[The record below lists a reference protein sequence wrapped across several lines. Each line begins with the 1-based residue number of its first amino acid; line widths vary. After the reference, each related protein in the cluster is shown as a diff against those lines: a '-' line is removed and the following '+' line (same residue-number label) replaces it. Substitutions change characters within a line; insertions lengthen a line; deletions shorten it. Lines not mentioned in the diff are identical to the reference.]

1 MPMNSRFPG
10 RARLFWIALLT
21 WAGAS
26 QAAVWRDPSP
36 HTVKF
41 ITVAKNV
48 QLETLDWG
56 GKGRPIVLLAGGG
69 NTGHVFDDFALKL
82 RERYRVYAVTR
93 RGSPPSSVPE
103 KNYSADELGDD
114 VVAVIAALKL
124 KKPVLMGHSYAGFEL
139 SNIAARHPDRIAG
152 VVYLDAFHS
161 LDPEYEAEG
170 FYKIVEWK
178 RQLRDFEQKLAEFV
192 AEPWDARPL
201 ARQML
206 QENLPQLQA
215 MLEKLVS
222 IENGRP
228 PRPDPTPADLASFRA
243 VQAWYERGSKVMIP
257 EAEFR
262 MMQATDADGRPLM
275 KFRRPRFVGPQMEAA
290 KRKYDDVRVPALGI
304 FAAMND
310 PGAVDQSNPEA
321 RSNAEAYIWF
331 QDERAK
337 RQMAL
342 FQRDLPQARAVRIE
356 RADHYVFLSNS
367 QEVLEQVNAFVA
379 TLP

>member
-1 MPMNSRFPG
+1 MGLTRSFP
-10 RARLFWIALLT
+10 RIALLLSVVLLP

-26 QAAVWRDPSP
+26 EPAQWRDPSP
-36 HTVKF
+36 HKVRF
-41 ITVAKNV
+41 ITVAENV

-56 GKGRPIVLLAGGG
+56 GKGRPLVLLAGGG

-93 RGSPPSSVPE
+93 RGSPPSSIPE
-103 KNYSADELGDD
+103 DSYSADRLGDD
-114 VVAVIAALKL
+114 VVAVINALKL
-124 KKPVLMGHSYAGFEL
+124 RKPILMGHSYAGFEL
-139 SNIAARHPDRIAG
+139 SNVASRYPEQIAG

-178 RQLRDFEQKLAEFV
+178 RQLRNFEQRLDELT
-192 AEPWDARPL
+192 AEPWDSRPL
-201 ARQML
+201 ARNML

-215 MLEKLVS
+215 ILEKLIR
-222 IENGRP
+222 IEDGRP
-228 PRPDPTPADLASFRA
+228 PRPDPTPADLESFRA
-243 VQAWYERGSKVMIP
+243 LQAWYARGAKVVLP

-262 MMQATDADGRPLM
+262 MMQSTDANGHPLI
-275 KFRRPRFVGPQMEAA
+275 KFRRPSFVGPQMEAA
-290 KRKYDDVRVPALGI
+290 KRKYSDVRVPALGI

-310 PGAVDQSNPEA
+310 PGTVDQGDQEA
-321 RSNAEAYIWF
+321 RSNAEAYMWF
-331 QDERAK
+331 QDERAT

-356 RADHYVFLSNS
+356 RADHYVFLSN
-367 QEVLEQVNAFVA
+367 QKEVLEQVNAFIA

>member
-1 MPMNSRFPG
+1 MGLTRSFP
-10 RARLFWIALLT
+10 RIALLLSVLLVP
-21 WAGAS
+21 WARAS
-26 QAAVWRDPSP
+26 EAAPWRDPSP
-36 HTVKF
+36 HKVRF
-41 ITVAKNV
+41 STVAENV

-93 RGSPPSSVPE
+93 RGSPPSSIPE
-103 KNYSADELGDD
+103 DSYSADRLGDD
-114 VVAVIAALKL
+114 VVAVISALKL
-124 KKPVLMGHSYAGFEL
+124 TKPVLMGHSYAGFEL
-139 SNIAARHPDRIAG
+139 SNVASRYPEQIAG
-152 VVYLDAFHS
+152 VIYLDAFHS
-161 LDPEYEAEG
+161 LDPDYEAEG

-178 RQLRDFEQKLAEFV
+178 RQLRDFEQRLDDLM
-192 AEPWDARPL
+192 AEPWDSRPL

-215 MLEKLVS
+215 IFERLIR
-222 IENGRP
+222 IEDGRP
-228 PRPDPTPADLASFRA
+228 PRPDPTPADLDSFRTL
-243 VQAWYERGSKVMIP
+243 QAWYARGSKVVLP

-262 MMQATDADGRPLM
+262 MMLATDADGRPLM
-275 KFRRPRFVGPQMEAA
+275 KFRRPPFVGPQMEAA
-290 KRKYDDVRVPALGI
+290 KRKYTDVRVPALGI

-310 PGAVDQSNPEA
+310 PGTVAQGDREA
-321 RSNAEAYIWF
+321 RSNSEAYTWF

-356 RADHYVFLSNS
+356 RADHYVFLSN
-367 QEVLEQVNAFVA
+367 QKEVLEEVNAFIA